1 MQEGTL
7 TNRNDAYNLLS
18 QLGAPERLL
27 RHAQLVHRF
36 DEIDHMGGIHFCSY
50 DL

>member
-27 RHAQLVHRF
+27 RHAQLVGEASR
-36 DEIDHMGGIHFCSY
+36 
-50 DL
+50 